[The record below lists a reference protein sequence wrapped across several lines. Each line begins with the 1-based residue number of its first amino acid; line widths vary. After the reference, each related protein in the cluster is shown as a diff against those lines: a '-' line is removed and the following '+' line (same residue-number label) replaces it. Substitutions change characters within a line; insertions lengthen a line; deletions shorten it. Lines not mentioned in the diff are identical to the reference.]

1 MLAFFVKYFG
11 KRALIKLLSRA
22 VLIVHADMFVIDQD
36 INCTGPGS
44 GLCIYG
50 NRFACKSIFYIC
62 ICSCVIYVCISM
74 SL

>member
-1 MLAFFVKYFG
+1 MCSLFVKHLC
-11 KRALIKLLSRA
+11 KRALIELLSRG
-22 VLIVHADMFVIDQD
+22 VLIIHADMFAIDQD
-36 INCTGPGS
+36 IDRAGSWS